1 MYSSGSG
8 ELLSFH
14 PFPTLPPPGQRSSL
28 TLLWKEAATAHFLS
42 KGSGMSGCLKLNLF
56 PHANPL
62 ASLKGVQVPHPTPR
76 NHASHLQALGGVFL
90 TPFAPIIQFPKL
102 TTCFPWEQGATFL

>member
-1 MYSSGSG
+1 MYNSGSG
-8 ELLSFH
+8 KLLSFH

-28 TLLWKEAATAHFLS
+28 NLLWKEAATAHFLS
-42 KGSGMSGCLKLNLF
+42 KGSGMSRCFKLNLF
-56 PHANPL
+56 PHAKPL
-62 ASLKGVQVPHPTPR
+62 ASLKGVQVPR